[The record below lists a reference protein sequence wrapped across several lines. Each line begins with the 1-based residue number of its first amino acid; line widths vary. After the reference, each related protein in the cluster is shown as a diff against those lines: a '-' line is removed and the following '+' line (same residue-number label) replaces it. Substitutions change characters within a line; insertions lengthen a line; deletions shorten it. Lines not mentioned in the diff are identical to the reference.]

1 MFRYYGRRETV
12 FSITATRIH
21 FEYVDQ
27 VLQDHWSRGV
37 SSNVSARLLDTI
49 FKWDLLLIRR
59 VGGNSFLRCNGP
71 YNVSLIAIL
80 GLRNGHEVSYTHVR
94 VVMQE
99 I

>member
-1 MFRYYGRRETV
+1 MSV
-12 FSITATRIH
+12 
-21 FEYVDQ
+21 
-27 VLQDHWSRGV
+27 
-37 SSNVSARLLDTI
+37 RLLHTI

-80 GLRNGHEVSYTHVR
+80 GLRNAHEVSYPHSFEWSCKKYKR
-94 VVMQE
+94 GRN

>member
-1 MFRYYGRRETV
+1 M
-12 FSITATRIH
+12 
-21 FEYVDQ
+21 
-27 VLQDHWSRGV
+27 

-80 GLRNGHEVSYTHVR
+80 GLRNGYEVSYIHTFGRSSGHAR
-94 VVMQE
+94 NINGE
-99 I
+99 GIYE